1 MHSRGLRRDAL
12 PPVSGHYNMIEK
24 AETDDFGCGGE
35 GARGKHISFAGSWI
49 S

>member
-1 MHSRGLRRDAL
+1 MPAI
-12 PPVSGHYNMIEK
+12 SGDDNVIEK
-24 AETDDFGCGGE
+24 AETYDVGCGGE